1 MPSSREP
8 HARKSFR
15 LLTLGGAA
23 LVDSTGLVVAEQRR
37 RLALLVLVAS
47 GRERGISRDRLIAS
61 LSPESPTD
69 SARHALHQ
77 LLYYLRQQVGD
88 DAFLG
93 TDPLRLNREVVGF
106 DVAEFEAAL
115 DAGALDDA
123 VALYR
128 GPFLDGFHLGDS
140 IEFEEWAAGERGRLA
155 ARHADALARLAEAAS
170 ARGDEAAACT
180 WWRRLTEVDPLSGRA
195 ALGLVRSLAAAGDRT
210 GAVRH
215 ARLHQTLV
223 RAEIGGE
230 PDPELVA
237 LVAELQ
243 RADRRAD
250 AREPDAIALISA
262 EAPPLAP
269 ALEAAGAP
277 RSSARPLARRGL
289 VGVAVGLLIALAGAG
304 VSLRDPRAVEG
315 ARDADL
321 LAVTPFDVLQPSLQL
336 WREGMGD
343 VLSRTLDGAGPIRT
357 VSPSVVLRHWSGRA
371 DRTSAEELGRRTGA
385 GLVVYGAVVPRGRD
399 SVTLRAAMLDR
410 GGGTGKTDIEVSG
423 KADRIG
429 ELADSLSIQA
439 LRVLSSTRA
448 IGSVR
453 RTSIGSKS
461 LPALKAFLQ
470 GEQFYRRGLWD
481 SALTRYDQAI
491 SADSTFALAL
501 VRMALVLGWNPPT
514 AGAYEPRDEYMRR
527 AALHNHG
534 LPARDSLLIVAD
546 SFRLAADEMTE
557 AEDWARMWMRVSTA
571 VEEAVRRYPEDP
583 MVWYEH
589 GEWRMSHEPWPIA
602 APPAVSLEAFARA
615 IALDPGFGPAY
626 EHMLEL
632 LLALGRPEEAR
643 RYATTYLALY
653 PTSPH
658 RSHTRLSALL
668 LDPSDSGRAEAE
680 RTLDTAAV
688 FTVWQA
694 GLNLSAW
701 SDTAETAIRLLRRLG
716 EPGRGAGGGPPWV
729 HDSVMWPRYLGHV
742 LAFRGHLREALAAN
756 DRLMRQPSAS
766 KWSWFLDPLL
776 DLSLLRIVPDS
787 LARATFDRA
796 LEKDAAWGGFFT
808 PPHLRGLPWWLS
820 RGDTAA
826 MARFGALAARAA
838 RAPSTPRA
846 ALRARLLGEM
856 SAGFLDLA
864 RGDSIAAI
872 RKLSA
877 IPDTLCLADN
887 FAANCF
893 HLNLTVA
900 RLLAARGE
908 DRQAGA
914 LLERWRWSGGSTPS
928 FVLATLELGRIAER
942 LGDKQKAAECYG
954 FVMATWR
961 RPDPELLRYVAEAR
975 EGLAR
980 LDTSGQADVRAS
992 SSRP

>member
-1 MPSSREP
+1 MP
-8 HARKSFR
+8 FR
-15 LLTLGGAA
+15 LLTLGGTA
-23 LVDSTGLVVAEQRR
+23 LVDCTGVVVAEQRR

-47 GRERGISRDRLIAS
+47 GERGVSRDKLIAL

-106 DVAEFEAAL
+106 DVADFEAAL
-115 DAGALDDA
+115 DSGALEDA

-140 IEFEEWAAGERGRLA
+140 TEFEEWAAGQRARLS
-155 ARHADALARLAEAAS
+155 ARHADALVRLADAAV
-170 ARGDEAAACT
+170 ALGDYPAACA
-180 WWRRLTEVDPLSGRA
+180 WWRRLAAVDPLSGRA
-195 ALGLVRSLAAAGDRT
+195 ALGLVRSLVAMGDRT
-210 GAVRH
+210 GAIRH
-215 ARLHQTLV
+215 ARMHEGLV

-230 PDPELVA
+230 PQPELAA
-237 LVAELQ
+237 LVLELQ
-243 RADRRAD
+243 RTDRRA
-250 AREPDAIALISA
+250 EPQGAGAITRPAFEA
-262 EAPPLAP
+262 EAAPELAAANSPP
-269 ALEAAGAP
+269 
-277 RSSARPLARRGL
+277 RRGL
-289 VGVAVGLLIALAGAG
+289 ATAAALLVALAGAG
-304 VSLRDPRAVEG
+304 VWLHTRTAAEDTL
-315 ARDADL
+315 DADL
-321 LAVTPFDVLQPSLQL
+321 LAVAPFDVLEPSLPL

-357 VSPSVVLRHWSGRA
+357 VSPSVVLRRWSGRA

-399 SVTLRAAMLDR
+399 SVTLRAALLDR

-439 LRVLSSTRA
+439 LRVLSSARA

-546 SFRLAADEMTE
+546 SFRLAADEMPE

-742 LAFRGHLREALAAN
+742 LAFRGHLREALAVN

-846 ALRARLLGEM
+846 ALRARLLGET

-893 HLNLTVA
+893 HLNLTLA
-900 RLLAARGE
+900 RLLAARGD
-908 DRQAGA
+908 DRRAGA

-942 LGDKQKAAECYG
+942 LGDKRKAAECYG

-961 RPDPELLRYVAEAR
+961 RPDPELLPYVAEAR

-980 LDTSGQADVRAS
+980 LPVE
-992 SSRP
+992 